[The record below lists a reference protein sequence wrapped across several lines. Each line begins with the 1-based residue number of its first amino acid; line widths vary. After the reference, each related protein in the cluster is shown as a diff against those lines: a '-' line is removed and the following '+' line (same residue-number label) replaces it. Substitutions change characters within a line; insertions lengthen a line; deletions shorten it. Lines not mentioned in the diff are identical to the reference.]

1 MPTESTPYPTRLQ
14 SLQRKIIELREEM
27 AQEAITNNPDLWT
40 EIRGQESQKRA
51 IVLAAVAGHSI
62 LFLGEPGSGR
72 DMLIAA
78 AAQLGVV
85 AAKFDTNPKHPCHN
99 CHFVPENAQQKVVF
113 TKTMGAMGIN
123 QAAKTLDVT
132 MAKYDMHVECPGVPM
147 KTRLSNR
154 HGTTLEMA
162 KGQLAVSME
171 SKDPIPEALD
181 DTCGELLK
189 QAVTTFRLGQQ
200 QIATIIAIARS
211 AAALERSPRIQMI
224 HLTEAIQYRLD
235 RRS

>member
-1 MPTESTPYPTRLQ
+1 
-14 SLQRKIIELREEM
+14 
-27 AQEAITNNPDLWT
+27 
-40 EIRGQESQKRA
+40 
-51 IVLAAVAGHSI
+51 
-62 LFLGEPGSGR
+62 
-72 DMLIAA
+72 
-78 AAQLGVV
+78 
-85 AAKFDTNPKHPCHN
+85 
-99 CHFVPENAQQKVVF
+99 
-113 TKTMGAMGIN
+113 MGAMGIN

-200 QIATIIAIARS
+200 QIATII
-211 AAALERSPRIQMI
+211 ERGAYYCRCLQLLCERQCDGNGSPNHSQR
-224 HLTEAIQYRLD
+224 
-235 RRS
+235 